1 MTTLIGIEAH
11 RFASRRL
18 TRILAGFL
26 VLGFLTAGAVAFA
39 KSNRDIGAAVERA
52 RSQALAEYNE
62 CVGVSGTKAAL
73 CEQPD
78 LDQITADP
86 RLHLADAPN
95 VAEGIS
101 AFLIILALAA
111 GASFAGA
118 DWHHRVITTTL
129 TWEPRRTRVLVAK
142 ALAVAGVTFA
152 AVVVLEL
159 FLVAALTPAAVWRG
173 TTAGVSTAWMGD
185 LFGSILRGSATAGM
199 VAAIGCAVAMVG
211 RATAAALGLLFA
223 YTAVVENAIRSG
235 IPGWQ
240 RWLVGD
246 NAGAFVTWGGPEFVR
261 SGLTAGLLLLAY
273 TAFAVLVAARVF
285 ARRDVA

>member
-1 MTTLIGIEAH
+1 MTTLIGIEAQ

-26 VLGFLTAGAVAFA
+26 VLGFVTAGAVAFA

-52 RSQALAEYNE
+52 RSEALAGYNE
-62 CVGVSGTKAAL
+62 CVGPSGAKAAL
-73 CEQPD
+73 CEQPN
-78 LDQITADP
+78 LEEITADP
-86 RLHLADAPN
+86 RLHLADAPA

-101 AFLIILALAA
+101 ALLIILGLAA

-118 DWHHRVITTTL
+118 DWHHRVIATTL
-129 TWEPRRTRVLVAK
+129 TWEPRRQRVLVAK
-142 ALAVAGVTFA
+142 VVAVAAVTFA
-152 AVVVLEL
+152 AAVVLEL
-159 FLVAALTPAAVWRG
+159 MLVAALTPAAVWRG
-173 TTAGVSTAWMGD
+173 TTAGVNAAWLGD
-185 LFGSILRGSATAGM
+185 LFGTVLGGAATAGM
-199 VAAIGCAVAMVG
+199 AAAIGCAVAMVG

-223 YTAVVENAIRSG
+223 WTAVVENAIRNG

-240 RWLVGD
+240 RWLVAD
-246 NAGAFVTWGGPEFVR
+246 NAGAFVSWDDPQFVR

-273 TAFAVLVAARVF
+273 TAFAVLIASRVF